1 MQREEQMRREQMEWQ
16 KETLSRQFQG
26 QEMVRDKAVKERER
40 KMKEAESSD
49 PKIKKFRDI
58 LTNVLPNMPS
68 EDIELPL
75 YLESVES
82 LFNLY
87 QVPDDLKCALLMPFF
102 SEKAM
107 KLVRRLPVVQM
118 NIILF
123 EHVSEV

>member
-1 MQREEQMRREQMEWQ
+1 MRKEQMEWQ

-87 QVPDDLKCALLMPFF
+87 QVPDDLKCALLITFF
-102 SEKAM
+102 SEKAI